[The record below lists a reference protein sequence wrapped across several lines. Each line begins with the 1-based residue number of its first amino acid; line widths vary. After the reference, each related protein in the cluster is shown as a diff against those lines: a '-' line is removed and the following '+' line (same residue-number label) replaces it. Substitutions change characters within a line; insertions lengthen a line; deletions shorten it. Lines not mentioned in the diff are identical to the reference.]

1 MESENKLDIKKWK
14 MEKPIGNGTFGKV
27 YVAIYLPTQQKYAL
41 KRVNKEEMRKKDY
54 EYLLDAYYRELECMI
69 KCNCENSVKYYKHF
83 ESKKNLN
90 IIMELCD
97 SDLDKEL
104 DNRIKGYNAKEIKKI
119 MSQLNNAF
127 KKLNENNLVHR
138 DLKLG
143 NILIKYTN
151 ESKTEFIPKLADY
164 GLSKD
169 LKKKKTSTHL
179 GTPAT
184 MAPEVIRNQSYDSK
198 ADLWSVGVII
208 YQLHFKEYPYGLNEE
223 TILKNLENKTPYK
236 KAEDL
241 LLRDLIDK
249 LLQEDQNK
257 RLSWDEYF
265 QHPFFAKESQ
275 LNTLNILNNKTN
287 KGNRYLFIKD
297 FDVGFKSEYFKCYIA
312 LDQKRNRNVL
322 VKSYNKDFINQHL
335 LYFKKECKLIN
346 AFKGNEY
353 VLQLVN
359 IEYENNYAN
368 LIYKYIDSEILSN
381 YITHHNITEEILQKI
396 NNILLKKIFLFNE
409 LYFKSFIFIS
419 IYSFVITS
427 DGTPILFDFGI
438 NKLLISSDELLTY
451 YISNKA
457 EIGNSI
463 SQSKTNVMNYGITLL
478 KCFYG
483 NDLKIIK
490 DEKKLYLS
498 KNKTISY
505 EFENYLSKCLYRD
518 ISKRSNWYNLN
529 SHTFVKFGKELN
541 DSIIKQK
548 ITDLIDDCMINDILG
563 YLNNKFKLINEYYEK
578 IEFNENTEF
587 INQIEVFLN
596 LVLFEELIVLQF
608 LTRSYYP
615 YTPQNEIFFLLIN
628 NDGSSRYNIINYA
641 NPFFDSI
648 LLIKEDINESFFV
661 YISRLKDHI
670 KILKKI
676 CLSIHKITKSSL
688 FKGNYLEFIQKFI
701 EMVDN
706 SKFIFYFYSI
716 FTKLN
721 NYLKDEQYEKACK
734 EIPIAECVCE
744 YILFYYANIFNNNEY
759 IIQFDCKEY
768 IKQFHDIFKD
778 EIGNIFLER
787 TKASNKYLSITFLGI
802 LFRYYYNSMN
812 IIQNDLQ
819 QKKYSPN
826 GMINYYIRLKELY
839 FELNNKKK

>member
-1 MESENKLDIKKWK
+1 MESDDKFDKKKWK
-14 MEKPIGNGTFGKV
+14 IEKKIGNGTFGNV
-27 YVAIYLPTQQKYAL
+27 YVAIYLPTKQRYAL
-41 KRVNKEEMRKKDY
+41 KRVNKDIMRQYNY

-83 ESKKNLN
+83 ESTKNLN

-104 DNRIKGYNAKEIKKI
+104 ENRIKGYNEKEIKAI
-119 MSQLNNAF
+119 MSQLNNTF
-127 KKLNENNLVHR
+127 KKLNENNLIHR

-151 ESKTEFIPKLADY
+151 ESKTQFIPKLADY

-184 MAPEVIRNQSYDSK
+184 MAPEVMRNQSYDSK

-208 YQLHFKEYPYGLNEE
+208 YQLHFKEYPYGLIEE
-223 TILKNLENKTPYK
+223 QILKNLENKTPYK

-257 RLSWDEYF
+257 RLSWEEYF
-265 QHPFFAKESQ
+265 QHPFFATEPQ
-275 LNTLNILNNKTN
+275 INTLNILNNKTS
-287 KGNRYLFIKD
+287 KDNRYIFIKD
-297 FDVGFKSEYFKCYIA
+297 FDVGFKNEFFKCYIA

-322 VKSYNKDFINQHL
+322 IKSYNKDFINQHK
-335 LYFKKECKLIN
+335 LYFKKECELIN

-359 IEYENNYAN
+359 IEYEKNYIN

-381 YITHHNITEEILQKI
+381 YITHHNITEKELQKI
-396 NNILLKKIFLFNE
+396 NNKLLKKIFLFNE
-409 LYFKSFIFIS
+409 FNFESFIFIS
-419 IYSFVITS
+419 IYSFIITS
-427 DGTPILFDFGI
+427 DGIPILFDFGL
-438 NKLLISSDELLTY
+438 NKILISSDELLTY

-463 SQSKTNVMNYGITLL
+463 SQNKTNIMNYGITLL

-490 DEKKLYLS
+490 VGNSLHLP
-498 KNKTISY
+498 KNKTIST
-505 EFENYLSKCLYRD
+505 EFINFLSKCLYRD

-529 SHTFVKFGKELN
+529 SHRFVEELN
-541 DSIIKQK
+541 DSIIKQN
-548 ITDLIDDCMINDILG
+548 ITDLIDNDLLRNILQ
-563 YLNNKFKLINEYYEK
+563 YLDNKFRLINEYYEK
-578 IEFNENTEF
+578 LEFNENTEF
-587 INQIEVFLN
+587 INQIEIFLN
-596 LVLFEELIVLQF
+596 LVLFEELIILQF
-608 LTRSYYP
+608 LTRTSKP

-628 NDGSSRYNIINYA
+628 NDGSSRYFNLNYA
-641 NPFFDSI
+641 NPFFKSFLITNEDSS
-648 LLIKEDINESFFV
+648 ESFLV
-661 YISRLKDHI
+661 YISNLKEYI
-670 KILKKI
+670 KKLKQI
-676 CLSIHKITKSSL
+676 CSCIHKITKSSL
-688 FKGNYLEFIQKFI
+688 FEGNYLEFIQKFI

-716 FTKLN
+716 FTNLN
-721 NYLKDEQYEKACK
+721 NYIKDEEYEKAYK
-734 EIPIAECVCE
+734 EIPIAEYICE
-744 YILFYYANIFNNNEY
+744 YILFYYANMFNNNEY
-759 IIQFDCKEY
+759 KIQFDCNEY
-768 IKQFHDIFKD
+768 IKQFQDIFKN
-778 EIGNIFLER
+778 EIKNILLEQ
-787 TKASNKYLSITFLGI
+787 TKASNKYLSITFIGI
-802 LFRYYYNSMN
+802 LFRYYHNSMN
-812 IIQNDLQ
+812 IYQNDLQ

-826 GMINYYIRLKELY
+826 GMINYHIRLKELH
-839 FELNNKKK
+839 FELYNKKK